1 MVILTLKCLVA
12 IGIVAGL
19 LGTRPAFSCGPFLE
33 EAIFTYTL
41 HPDVPLTT
49 YAQGQLGILQPTYA
63 RSYLY
68 VAYRYLIGMGFN
80 REEQEALLALWNE
93 RLNPQADVWN
103 SDVGAAVKSWTET
116 RARIV
121 EVGPPPLVNVF
132 KTLEARNGLVYSQ
145 VYVNCPADAFLTAAH
160 TLTQRIGQFGADSVE
175 VQEWVRAQD
184 QVFSNCSGPR
194 TIPAPAAP
202 QRPDLLQKDRAYQIA
217 AAHFYAGELPVAERQ
232 FRDIATDPASP
243 WRPLAPYLVARAL
256 LRQGSLIPRYHEV
269 DTAKLAEAKQ
279 ALHAILADNTLQV
292 IHAAAKRLL
301 AVVEFRLEPK
311 ERLRELAQGLLAP
324 NLGPMLKQQLWD
336 YTLLLDGLADAHHAQ
351 DTNATRRDEVTDWIL
366 TFQDTSAN
374 SLEHALERWT
384 STAALPWLVAS
395 LAKIGAGHPRIP
407 ALLAAAAQVPREA
420 AAFASVTFDR
430 LRLLSDSGKAD
441 ASRQQLDDLLS
452 QAEPIFPP
460 SARNLLLALRLRLA
474 RTLHEFLLSAPRIPV
489 AITYNIDGRELP
501 EDIDT
506 NERLKLIAR
515 DQPLF
520 DADAAR
526 VLNRRL
532 PLDTLRELVHRS
544 TLPSHLRRELALAV
558 LTRSLLLKEEDTTR
572 DLVPAVKT
580 LIPELGPSLDEY
592 RATISR
598 DARAFTGLFM
608 ILRFPGLKPQ
618 VQDSVGRLTPL
629 DQIDTYRNNWWCAV
643 DVAGSG
649 TVREPDR
656 LSAPLEVLY
665 RSGQDPA
672 LAFLSP
678 GQASAAQYDLQR
690 LASLGPAPNYLSQQ
704 VTAWAQKA
712 PSDPR
717 LPEALHLAVKAT
729 RYGCADADTGQFSK
743 AAFDLLHERYPK
755 SPWAQKTKY
764 WYK

>member
-1 MVILTLKCLVA
+1 M
-12 IGIVAGL
+12 GL
-19 LGTRPAFSCGPFLE
+19 LCNRPAFSCGPFLE
-33 EAIFTYTL
+33 QAIFTYTL

-68 VAYRYLIGMGFN
+68 VAYRYLIGMAFHQ
-80 REEQEALLALWNE
+80 EEQEALLVLWNE
-93 RLNPQADVWN
+93 RLNPQADLWN
-103 SDVGAAVKSWTET
+103 IDVSAAVKAWSET
-116 RARIV
+116 RAQIV
-121 EVGPPPLVNVF
+121 KVGPPPQVNVF

-160 TLTQRIGQFGADSVE
+160 TLTQRFGQYGADSVE
-175 VQEWVRAQD
+175 LQEWVRAQD
-184 QVFSNCSGPR
+184 QVFSNCSGAR

-202 QRPDLLQKDRAYQIA
+202 QSSDLLQKDRAYQIA
-217 AAHFYAGELPVAERQ
+217 AAHFYAGELPTAERQ
-232 FRDIATDPASP
+232 FRDIAADPASP
-243 WRPLAPYLVARAL
+243 WRPLAPYLVARTL
-256 LRQGSLIPRYHEV
+256 LRQGSLIPRYHDV
-269 DTAKLAEAKQ
+269 DTAKLVEAKQ
-279 ALHAILADNTLQV
+279 VLHAILADSNMQV
-292 IHAAAKRLL
+292 IHPASKRLL

-311 ERLRELAQGLLAP
+311 ERLHELAQGLLTP
-324 NLGPMLKQQLWD
+324 NIGPALKQHLWD
-336 YTLLLDGLADAHHAQ
+336 YTLLLDDVAEAHQGTDSSSA
-351 DTNATRRDEVTDWIL
+351 RRDEVTDWIL
-366 TFQDTSAN
+366 TFQDTSPN
-374 SLEHALERWT
+374 SVEHALERWT
-384 STAALPWLVAS
+384 ATAALPWLVAS
-395 LAKIGAGHPRIP
+395 LAKIGAGHPRVP

-420 AAFASVTFDR
+420 PAFASVTFHR
-430 LRLLSDSGKAD
+430 LRLLSDSGKPD
-441 ASRQQLDDLLS
+441 ASRQQLDGLLS
-452 QAEPIFPP
+452 QTEPIFPP
-460 SARNLLLALRLRLA
+460 SARNLLLALRLKLA
-474 RTLHEFLLSAPRIPV
+474 RTLHEFLLSTLRIPV

-501 EDIDT
+501 EDIEA

-520 DADAAR
+520 DVDAAR

-544 TLPSHLRRELALAV
+544 ILPSHLRRELAMAV
-558 LTRSLLLKEEDTTR
+558 LTRSLLLREEDTTR

-598 DARAFTGLFM
+598 DARAFTGIFM
-608 ILRFPGLKPQ
+608 VLRFPGLKPY
-618 VQDSVGRLTPL
+618 VQDNVGRLTPL
-629 DQIDTYRNNWWCAV
+629 DQIDTYQDNWWCAP
-643 DVAGSG
+643 DAAGAG
-649 TVREPDR
+649 TAQEEDR
-656 LSAPLEVLY
+656 LSAPLNILY
-665 RSGQDPA
+665 RTGQDPG
-672 LAFLSP
+672 LEFLSP
-678 GQASAAQYDLQR
+678 EQASAAQYDLQR

-755 SPWAQKTKY
+755 SPWTQKTKY